1 MRNSTAEVVD
11 PGTRTFGAETV
22 CKVIHKCMVDLKN
35 NKHRAILCK
44 QTNLAPTIGVETRW
58 ASAGNMMNKYAKMK
72 DNIAESNL
80 DKEANIQVPPTSRSF
95 TKAVTKTMGMLKD
108 INSVAV
114 GMQTR
119 MAKLSQCE
127 ELQHILISLSE
138 INRD

>member
-72 DNIAESNL
+72 DKIAEASL
-80 DKEANIQVPPTSRSF
+80 DEEANIPVPPTSHSF
-95 TKAVTKTMGMLKD
+95 TKAVTKTTGMLKD
-108 INSVAV
+108 INSVAI

-119 MAKLSQCE
+119 MAKLS
-127 ELQHILISLSE
+127 
-138 INRD
+138 